1 MGYQLGIDVGTT
13 YTAAAVCRSAGRYWV
28 EPEVVTLGTRAATI
42 PSVLFMAADG
52 GIVVGEAAERRA
64 LTDPDR
70 VVREFK
76 RRIGDP
82 TPIVVGG
89 GSWAPEELSARLVR
103 WVVDRV
109 AEREGGPAAQIAVTH
124 PAAWGSHK
132 KDLLTAALAAQGLRV
147 TLLAEPQ
154 AAAFHYATQERVAS
168 GSTIAVY
175 DLGGGTFDAAVV
187 RKADRSEAAFGATGF
202 GLLGRPEG
210 LDRLGGIDFDDVVF
224 DHVREGLPA
233 AFSDLDDTDTGVLS
247 AVARVRR
254 ECTEAKEALSADTDV
269 SIPVLLPAGGG
280 SVRLHRTEFESMIR
294 PQVEETVDALRSAV
308 HSAGCRPGELSAVL
322 LVGGSSRIP
331 LVAQLVSEG
340 LARPVAVDTDP
351 KNAIAKGAALSVSP
365 MPTASWPEVAIPP
378 VPRAERGADGATT
391 VLIGAAVAAAGQ
403 AGGNGLHAGGTLGAV
418 SAGAGMAAGRGPA
431 GSGRGGAGLAALAGG
446 AGAAGQAALAG
457 GAGVGGQAAGEGL
470 AALAGGAWQVA
481 GDGATGLAGGGD
493 QAAGGVAAGA
503 GAGVLG
509 KVAGDGASGLAG
521 GAGKTAGGAADLAG
535 GAGQGAAGGAG
546 QAAGKGAVGL
556 DGGVGQ
562 AAGKGAA
569 GLDGGV
575 GQASGK
581 GGGWP
586 SAGVDV
592 ESPSAGRHAAPE
604 QEQIGRSA
612 GSEPARP
619 AVHPAPAP
627 ATTPEPDVQ
636 AEPSQRRSVALMV
649 GVGLLAVAVIVLV
662 ALLVPRLTSSDS
674 PGIVTESGASGAASE
689 TPQPAAPAPAPSGAG
704 SGGSGG
710 AGGSGGHANPPSKR
724 PQGGVAPA
732 PAPAPADPVVPQPAP
747 APAPVP
753 TTAPPV
759 VPPSAAPPSQAPA
772 PAPQPAPS
780 DTPGAIGPDPTGG
793 GTTTPVGGTDSTG
806 SNTPVGTGN
815 HGHGGRNPSGGDKPA
830 GGTSVPATQNPT
842 ATAETAVV

>member
-1 MGYQLGIDVGTT
+1 M
-13 YTAAAVCRSAGRYWV
+13 
-28 EPEVVTLGTRAATI
+28 
-42 PSVLFMAADG
+42 
-52 GIVVGEAAERRA
+52 
-64 LTDPDR
+64 
-70 VVREFK
+70 
-76 RRIGDP
+76 
-82 TPIVVGG
+82 
-89 GSWAPEELSARLVR
+89 
-103 WVVDRV
+103 
-109 AEREGGPAAQIAVTH
+109 
-124 PAAWGSHK
+124 
-132 KDLLTAALAAQGLRV
+132 
-147 TLLAEPQ
+147 
-154 AAAFHYATQERVAS
+154 
-168 GSTIAVY
+168 Y

-187 RKADRSEAAFGATGF
+187 RKADRSEAAFGAAGF

-210 LDRLGGIDFDDVVF
+210 LDRLGGIDFDEVVF
-224 DHVREGLPA
+224 EHVREGLPA

-280 SVRLHRTEFESMIR
+280 SVRLHRSEFESMIR

-308 HSAGCRPGELSAVL
+308 RSAGCRPGELSAVL

-403 AGGNGLHAGGTLGAV
+403 AGGNGLHTGGAV
-418 SAGAGMAAGRGPA
+418 GAVAAGAGMAAGRGPA
-431 GSGRGGAGLAALAGG
+431 GAGRGGAGLAALAGG

-509 KVAGDGASGLAG
+509 KAAGDGANGLAG

-575 GQASGK
+575 GQAAGK
-581 GGGWP
+581 G
-586 SAGVDV
+586 A
-592 ESPSAGRHAAPE
+592 AGRRRARTWKARPRAATPPPSTSRSV
-604 QEQIGRSA
+604 GRPGPSP
-612 GSEPARP
+612 PARP
-619 AVHPAPAP
+619 C
-627 ATTPEPDVQ
+627 TPP
-636 AEPSQRRSVALMV
+636 PPPRPPPNRRTWIPHRR
-649 GVGLLAVAVIVLV
+649 G
-662 ALLVPRLTSSDS
+662 
-674 PGIVTESGASGAASE
+674 PG
-689 TPQPAAPAPAPSGAG
+689 
-704 SGGSGG
+704 
-710 AGGSGGHANPPSKR
+710 R
-724 PQGGVAPA
+724 W
-732 PAPAPADPVVPQPAP
+732 
-747 APAPVP
+747 
-753 TTAPPV
+753 
-759 VPPSAAPPSQAPA
+759 
-772 PAPQPAPS
+772 
-780 DTPGAIGPDPTGG
+780 
-793 GTTTPVGGTDSTG
+793 
-806 SNTPVGTGN
+806 
-815 HGHGGRNPSGGDKPA
+815 R
-830 GGTSVPATQNPT
+830 
-842 ATAETAVV
+842 

>member
-28 EPEVVTLGTRAATI
+28 EPEVVTLGTRAATV
-42 PSVLFMAADG
+42 PSVLFMASDG

-89 GSWAPEELSARLVR
+89 RSWAPEELSARLVR

-154 AAAFHYATQERVAS
+154 AAAFHYATQERVAP

-280 SVRLHRTEFESMIR
+280 SVRLHRSEFESMIR

-403 AGGNGLHAGGTLGAV
+403 AGGNGLHAGGAVGAV
-418 SAGAGMAAGRGPA
+418 AAGAGMAAGRGPA
-431 GSGRGGAGLAALAGG
+431 GAGRGGAGLAALAGG

-509 KVAGDGASGLAG
+509 KAAGDGANGLAG

-575 GQASGK
+575 GQAAGK

-604 QEQIGRSA
+604 HEQIGRSA

-627 ATTPEPDVQ
+627 AATPEPEDVDP
-636 AEPSQRRSVALMV
+636 APSRPRSVALMV
-649 GVGLLAVAVIVLV
+649 GAGLLAVAVIVLV

-689 TPQPAAPAPAPSGAG
+689 APQPAAPAPAT
-704 SGGSGG
+704 
-710 AGGSGGHANPPSKR
+710 ANNTASKER
-724 PQGGVAPA
+724 TFIRMTHT
-732 PAPAPADPVVPQPAP
+732 
-747 APAPVP
+747 P
-753 TTAPPV
+753 TV
-759 VPPSAAPPSQAPA
+759 CSQ
-772 PAPQPAPS
+772 
-780 DTPGAIGPDPTGG
+780 
-793 GTTTPVGGTDSTG
+793 
-806 SNTPVGTGN
+806 
-815 HGHGGRNPSGGDKPA
+815 
-830 GGTSVPATQNPT
+830 
-842 ATAETAVV
+842 